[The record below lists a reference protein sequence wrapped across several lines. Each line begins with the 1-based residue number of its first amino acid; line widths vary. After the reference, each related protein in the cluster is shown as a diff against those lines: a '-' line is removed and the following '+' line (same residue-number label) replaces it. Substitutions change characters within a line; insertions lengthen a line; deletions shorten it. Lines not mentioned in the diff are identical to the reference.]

1 MMDSNIRHLAFIQDQ
16 DVPKLIKRHF
26 SRTTNKWD
34 MVKPCIVNSDKYPIA
49 YQYSPNSR
57 FFSIN
62 IPLSVW
68 IDDLTPTC
76 VWITILYMVNCANTS
91 PIVTLRDKDDP
102 FDHPRIVRLAGTRSI
117 RIKDLWTPAVNFTAL
132 INSVA
137 ACLSAPLRPML
148 TKNSAA
154 RFWVTVYYLSL
165 PPIRMQADTVAE
177 VMHNLETSVTT
188 TTDNL
193 CLSHCGRWIDT
204 TQGDD
209 VPLERFGVLEYESY
223 LVVTFKPCE
232 DDKIEDDDY

>member
-1 MMDSNIRHLAFIQDQ
+1 MLDGNIRHLAFIQDQ

-26 SRTTNKWD
+26 SRTTNKWE
-34 MVKPCIVNSDKYPIA
+34 MVKPCIVDSDKCPIT
-49 YQYSPNSR
+49 YQYPPDSE

-68 IDDLTPTC
+68 LDDLTPTC
-76 VWITILYMVNCANTS
+76 VWIKIYYRVKCAYTT
-91 PIVTLRDKDDP
+91 PIVTLRDIDDP
-102 FDHPRIVRLAGTRSI
+102 FDHPRIVWMAGTKTI
-117 RIKDLWTPAVNFTAL
+117 RINDLWTPVVNFTTF

-137 ACLSAPLRPML
+137 ACLSAPLRPMS
-148 TKNSAA
+148 TKNSAT
-154 RFWVTVYYLSL
+154 RCWLTVHYLSL

-188 TTDNL
+188 TTDNI

-204 TQGDD
+204 TQGDA
-209 VPLERFGVLEYESY
+209 VPLEQFGVLEYENQ

-232 DDKIEDDDY
+232 SEKIEEDDY